1 MQKMKKKGISHIF
14 SQDYLLHKFD
24 LGYHPLCKSRN
35 FQHGHTVLAFENE
48 SWYILRD
55 LYK

>member
-1 MQKMKKKGISHIF
+1 MKKKGISHIF